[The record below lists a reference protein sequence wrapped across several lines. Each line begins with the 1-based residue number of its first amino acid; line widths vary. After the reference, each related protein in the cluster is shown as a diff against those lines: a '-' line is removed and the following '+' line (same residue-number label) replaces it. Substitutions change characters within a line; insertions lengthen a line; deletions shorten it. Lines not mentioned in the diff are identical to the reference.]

1 MKKICLV
8 GFLLL
13 TACIP
18 PNVEEPI
25 SINESVV
32 KKLTI
37 VNSPLSTEAPFYIAV
52 YQFSDKTGQRRPSEV
67 VAHLSSAVTQ
77 GAETWLI
84 KALQDAGNGSWFKVV
99 ERVGLE
105 NLTRERQLIRQ
116 TREQYEGKDAKP
128 LRPLVFASL
137 ILEGGII
144 GYDVNTISGGIGA
157 RYLGIGP
164 STQYRQ
170 DQVTIVMRLIS
181 VQTGEV
187 LLNVATSKT
196 ILSSAVGIDV
206 FKFVDA
212 GTRAVEIETGLATN
226 EPVNYAVRAAIE
238 AGVIEL
244 IQEGARKGLWRMSE

>member
-238 AGVIEL
+238 AGVVEL

>member
-1 MKKICLV
+1 MKRLILLS
-8 GFLLL
+8 FLL

-25 SINESVV
+25 TITDPVV
-32 KKLTI
+32 KQLQKVKAPATG
-37 VNSPLSTEAPFYIAV
+37 EAPYYIAV
-52 YQFSDKTGQRRPSEV
+52 YQFSDKTGQRRPSEM

-99 ERVGLE
+99 ERVGLD

-164 STQYRQ
+164 TMQYRQ

-196 ILSSAVGIDV
+196 ILSSAVGVDV

-212 GTRAVEIETGLATN
+212 GTRAIEIETGLATN

-238 AGVIEL
+238 AGIVEL
-244 IQEGARKGLWRMSE
+244 IQEGVRKGLWRISE

>member
-157 RYLGIGP
+157 RYLGIGS

-238 AGVIEL
+238 AGVVEL

>member
-1 MKKICLV
+1 
-8 GFLLL
+8 LL

-18 PNVEEPI
+18 PNVEDPI
-25 SINESVV
+25 TITDPVV
-32 KKLTI
+32 KQLQTI
-37 VNSPLSTEAPFYIAV
+37 KAPAPGEAPYYIAV
-52 YQFSDKTGQRRPSEV
+52 YQFSDKTGQRRPSEL

-84 KALQDAGNGSWFKVV
+84 KALQDAGNGGWFKVV
-99 ERVGLE
+99 ERVGLD

-144 GYDVNTISGGIGA
+144 GYDVNTVSGGIGA

-164 STQYRQ
+164 TAQYRQ

-196 ILSSAVGIDV
+196 ILSSAVSMDV

-212 GTRAVEIETGLATN
+212 GTRALEIETGLSTN

-238 AGVIEL
+238 AGVVEL
-244 IQEGARKGLWRMSE
+244 IQEGVRKGLWRIS

>member
-144 GYDVNTISGGIGA
+144 GYDVNTDKRWNRSEIF
-157 RYLGIGP
+157 RYR
-164 STQYRQ
+164 SFN
-170 DQVTIVMRLIS
+170 TI
-181 VQTGEV
+181 
-187 LLNVATSKT
+187 
-196 ILSSAVGIDV
+196 
-206 FKFVDA
+206 
-212 GTRAVEIETGLATN
+212 
-226 EPVNYAVRAAIE
+226 
-238 AGVIEL
+238 
-244 IQEGARKGLWRMSE
+244 

>member
-77 GAETWLI
+77 RAETWLI

-238 AGVIEL
+238 AGVVEL

>member
-1 MKKICLV
+1 MKKVILLS
-8 GFLLL
+8 LLL

-18 PNVEEPI
+18 FRVEEPVTI
-25 SINESVV
+25 TEPVV
-32 KKLTI
+32 KKLQNI
-37 VNSPLSTEAPFYIAV
+37 KAPVPGEAPYYIAV
-52 YQFSDKTGQRRPSEV
+52 YQFSDKTGQRRPSEI

-77 GAETWLI
+77 GAETWII
-84 KALQDAGNGSWFKVV
+84 KALQDAGKGKWFKVV
-99 ERVGLE
+99 ERVGLD

-128 LRPLVFASL
+128 LKPLAFASL

-144 GYDVNTISGGIGA
+144 GYDVNTVSGGIGA

-164 STQYRQ
+164 TAQYRQ

-187 LLNVATSKT
+187 LLNVAISKT

-238 AGVIEL
+238 AGVVDL
-244 IQEGARKGLWRMSE
+244 IQEGVKKGLWRISE

>member
-84 KALQDAGNGSWFKVV
+84 KALQDAGNGRWFKVV

-238 AGVIEL
+238 AGVVEL

>member
-52 YQFSDKTGQRRPSEV
+52 YQFSDKTGQRRPSEI

-157 RYLGIGP
+157 RYLGIGS

-238 AGVIEL
+238 AGVVEL

>member
-1 MKKICLV
+1 MRRLV
-8 GFLLL
+8 LLGFLL

-18 PNVEEPI
+18 PNVEEPTTAT
-25 SINESVV
+25 EPVV
-32 KKLTI
+32 KQLQNIKAP
-37 VNSPLSTEAPFYIAV
+37 VAGEAPYYIAV
-52 YQFSDKTGQRRPSEV
+52 YQFSDKTGQRRPSEL

-84 KALQDAGNGSWFKVV
+84 KALQDAGKGNWFKVV
-99 ERVGLE
+99 ERVGLD

-144 GYDVNTISGGIGA
+144 GYDVNTVSGGIGA
-157 RYLGIGP
+157 RYLGVGP
-164 STQYRQ
+164 TAQYRQ

-212 GTRAVEIETGLATN
+212 GTRALEIETGLSTN

-238 AGVIEL
+238 AGVVEL
-244 IQEGARKGLWRMSE
+244 IQEGVRKGLWRISE